1 MGCQEQHFVSQ
12 AFESNYIAPLG
23 PQVDAFEKE
32 FCELSGASHAVALS
46 SGTAAMHLALKLL
59 GVKPG
64 DEILASTL
72 TFIGSVSPVTFE
84 GATPVFI
91 DCDHTSWNMDPD
103 LLAAELARCAKK
115 GKLPAAVVPTD
126 LYGQCANYDRI
137 YDICRPYAV
146 PVIVDSAEALG
157 AKYFSQKHGEQH
169 AGAGAKA
176 AVFSFN
182 GNKIITTS
190 GGGMLTSDDQKFIE
204 HARFLSQQARDP
216 FPHYE
221 HTEIGYNYR
230 MSNILAAIGRGQL
243 QALEARVLRK
253 REIFEYYRKALA
265 DLPGME
271 FMPEAAYGRCNRW
284 LTVLLITP
292 DLFGAD
298 RETVRLTLE
307 AENIESRP
315 VWKPMHMQPVFQIDG
330 DRRTASVKKRYPARV
345 VGGAVSEDLFDR
357 GLCLPSGTAM
367 DASDLERVV
376 TAIRKCCRTI

>member
-330 DRRTASVKKRYPARV
+330 DRRTASVTNRWRPADGEREEALS
-345 VGGAVSEDLFDR
+345 GAR
-357 GLCLPSGTAM
+357 GRRRGQRGPVRPGFVL
-367 DASDLERVV
+367 
-376 TAIRKCCRTI
+376 AIRDRHGRKRS